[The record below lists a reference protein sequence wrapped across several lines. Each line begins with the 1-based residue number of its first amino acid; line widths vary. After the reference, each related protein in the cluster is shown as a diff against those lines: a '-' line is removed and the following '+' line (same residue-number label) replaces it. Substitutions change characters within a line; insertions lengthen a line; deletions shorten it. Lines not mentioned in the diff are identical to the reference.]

1 MRGISGTVYYS
12 IVVIYV
18 IITQSFFL
26 KNTLFNLLS
35 QQQYILQNHIFSLKI
50 KKYCFNLKKLFNN
63 FIIVQSCYVSGLI
76 ASDSYFIPLP
86 ILFIYSIEKFIF
98 ISIVI
103 CFQFLTIVHDHFH
116 TGLDIIC
123 NIPLIL
129 FIKSIIKEFSH

>member
-1 MRGISGTVYYS
+1 MRGIGGTICYS
-12 IVVIYV
+12 IFVMYV
-18 IITQSFFL
+18 IITQSIFL

-35 QQQYILQNHIFSLKI
+35 QQQYIPQNHIFSLKI
-50 KKYCFNLKKLFNN
+50 KKYCSNLKKLFNN
-63 FIIVQSCYVSGLI
+63 FIIIQSCYVSGLI
-76 ASDSYFIPLP
+76 ASYSYFIPLP
-86 ILFIYSIEKFIF
+86 ILFIYSIEKVIL

-103 CFQFLTIVHDHFH
+103 FFQFLTIVHDHFH